1 MPNKKHFLP
10 ESGAAEY
17 LETLQ
22 ESDTR
27 QSGRR
32 KRPLLAFTAFLASA
46 GLCATAMY
54 DLPRTRSLAVT
65 AWRSLTQSRTDTIT
79 VLGPPQQAIAP
90 PAAQPAAPAPAA
102 GQAVR
107 GTLAHGDKLRV
118 TFFERVSLAADADG
132 MAPARPTI
140 AVFPRMDL
148 SGDYAIDDG
157 GALSLPRLGTF
168 AAAGR
173 AAAEL
178 QAELMAAFE
187 RSLGRGSDVR
197 IEIVERLPVY
207 IIGKV
212 RAPGTL
218 RHMPGMIAL
227 QAVAHAGGTD
237 LGSADISR
245 SIEAL
250 REAGRLQQA
259 EDRLARLSV
268 RHARLVALRD
278 GHDIRMPDDV
288 QARLRGRMT
297 LEGLAALVEA
307 EAATLQVERL
317 SRQQRLALAD
327 RQVGIARTEIE
338 AVRKRGE
345 QVLSL
350 LVWKTAKLRELE
362 QVASRGHLP
371 HFRATEAGVDVADV
385 SARFEDNQVVMAQAE
400 RRLLEA
406 EIARARVELD
416 YSIEVGRQV
425 FQTTQDIDDCLR
437 SIEAMRSVE
446 QVLRTGAVNADGFAA
461 QPRTG
466 ITITRRGE
474 DGFVTFPAQE
484 ATPLLPGDV
493 VRVNSEPEA
502 EVSTAMRVDARG
514 PVRREQAEA
523 KPPAD

>member
-1 MPNKKHFLP
+1 MSNNKHFLP
-10 ESGAAEY
+10 KSTDVKYLDAA
-17 LETLQ
+17 Q
-22 ESDTR
+22 APDMDQPS
-27 QSGRR
+27 RR
-32 KRPLLAFTAFLASA
+32 RRSLLAVTAFLASA
-46 GLCATAMY
+46 GLCATAMF
-54 DLPRTRSLAVT
+54 DLPRTKGLAVA
-65 AWRSLTQSRTDTIT
+65 AWRSLTQPRTDALT
-79 VLGPPQQAIAP
+79 VLHAPPEVAAP
-90 PAAQPAAPAPAA
+90 PAAQLAAAAPVL
-102 GQAVR
+102 GQTAR
-107 GTLAHGDKLRV
+107 GLLAHGDRLKV
-118 TFFERVSLAADADG
+118 TFFERVALPADAEG
-132 MAPARPTI
+132 LTPARPMI

-178 QAELMAAFE
+178 QAELAAAFE

-197 IEIVERLPVY
+197 IEIAERLPVY
-207 IIGKV
+207 VIGKV

-237 LGSADISR
+237 LGAADLSR

-259 EDRLARLSV
+259 EDRLARLLI
-268 RHARLVALRD
+268 RHARLLALRD
-278 GHDIRMPDDV
+278 DHEIQVPEAV
-288 QARLRGRMT
+288 QARLRERMS
-297 LEGLAALVEA
+297 LEGLAALVEG

-317 SRQQRLALAD
+317 SRQQQIALAD

-371 HFRATEAGVDVADV
+371 HFRATEASVDVADV
-385 SARFEDNQVVMAQAE
+385 SARYDDNQVTMAQAE

-406 EIARARVELD
+406 EIVRARVALD
-416 YSIEVGRQV
+416 ATVEVGRQIH
-425 FQTTQDIDDCLR
+425 QTTQEIDDYLR

-446 QVLRTGAVNADGFAA
+446 QVLRHGAVGADGFA
-461 QPRTG
+461 QPRRPG

-484 ATPLLPGDV
+484 TTPLLPGDV
-493 VRVNSEPEA
+493 VRVHSEPEA
-502 EVSTAMRVDARG
+502 EASTAMRTDDRG
-514 PVRREQAEA
+514 IVRRERPETR
-523 KPPAD
+523 PPSD